1 MRRPG
6 LIVTA
11 LVAIVAGCMSHGP
24 RRHVYALEAAFDTPM
39 TADAAAGGSE
49 LQLERVLVPD
59 YLDTTD
65 LQLRVGAHEL
75 RESSTGRFGERLSL
89 GITHALRSDLA
100 AQLPTDSIALAQP
113 AAKSARQILVTVEAL
128 DVWPSGRCVLVA
140 NWTILDRDRR
150 AALTTGRGT
159 FVTASRGGDLS
170 SDAAMVAMMADA
182 VGQLARRIA
191 SAAQGL
197 PP

>member
-1 MRRPG
+1 MRRQS

-11 LVAIVAGCMSHGP
+11 LVAIVAGCMSQGA
-24 RRHVYALEAAFDTPM
+24 RRHVYALDAALDTP
-39 TADAAAGGSE
+39 TTPEAAAGGAE

-65 LQLRVGAHEL
+65 LQLRVGAHKI

-100 AQLPTDSIALAQP
+100 VQLPTDSIALAP
-113 AAKSARQILVTVEAL
+113 AEKSARQILVTVEAL

-140 NWTILDRDRR
+140 NWTILDGDRR

-170 SDAAMVAMMADA
+170 SDATIVAAMADA
-182 VGQLARRIA
+182 VGQLAQRIA
-191 SAAQGL
+191 SAARAL

>member
-1 MRRPG
+1 MRRQS

-11 LVAIVAGCMSHGP
+11 LVAIVAGCMSQGA
-24 RRHVYALEAAFDTPM
+24 RRHVYALDAALDTP
-39 TADAAAGGSE
+39 TTPEAAAGGAE

-65 LQLRVGAHEL
+65 LQLRVGAHEI

-100 AQLPTDSIALAQP
+100 VQLPTDSIALAP
-113 AAKSARQILVTVEAL
+113 AEKSARQILVTVEAL

-140 NWTILDRDRR
+140 NWTILDGDRR

-170 SDAAMVAMMADA
+170 SDATIVAAMADA
-182 VGQLARRIA
+182 VGQLAQRIA
-191 SAAQGL
+191 SAARAL